1 MKSLFS
7 NSIPDRIFIGNKL
20 NVKKKN
26 KINIPFLKNS
36 YLIENDEDII
46 NNQKL
51 VDDKTILS
59 YHHPLFVYFYK

>member
-20 NVKKKN
+20 NVKKK